1 MEAAVRQVYLIYLL
15 SPLIAWC
22 QKPVIFPGGVVN
34 AASYQ
39 AANTSSHVGV
49 SLQGGSIVSI
59 FGTNLATSTETA
71 TTIQLPTQLGGTTV
85 TAFGVAV
92 QLFYASQDQINF
104 QMPSSGVAANPPLG
118 IVVTTAAGA
127 SDFYLLGQS
136 DASAFGIFT
145 LESSGC
151 GQGAVLNV
159 KADGSV
165 SVNSLSNSASPG
177 DYVSVY
183 GTGLYIFPPCRPTG
197 PRPRRVP

>member
-1 MEAAVRQVYLIYLL
+1 VRQVYLIYLL

-92 QLFYASQDQINF
+92 HLFYASQDQINF
-104 QMPSSGVAANPPLG
+104 QMPSSGVAANPGNRGDHGGGRERLLS
-118 IVVTTAAGA
+118 TGA
-127 SDFYLLGQS
+127 IGRICLRH
-136 DASAFGIFT
+136 
-145 LESSGC
+145 
-151 GQGAVLNV
+151 
-159 KADGSV
+159 
-165 SVNSLSNSASPG
+165 
-177 DYVSVY
+177 
-183 GTGLYIFPPCRPTG
+183 LYP
-197 PRPRRVP
+197 